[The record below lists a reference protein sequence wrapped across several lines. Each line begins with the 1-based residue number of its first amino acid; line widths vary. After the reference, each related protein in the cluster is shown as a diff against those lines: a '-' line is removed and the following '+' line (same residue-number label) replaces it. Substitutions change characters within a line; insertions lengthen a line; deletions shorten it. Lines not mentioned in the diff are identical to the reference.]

1 MNTIKKYLKILLN
14 STKLV
19 FNLRNLTKKEMAG
32 HFSWK
37 TKIRLFPKTTIRLP
51 FHLGRTIRGCSFT
64 DNLDQDPFSKMVSQ
78 VLHSKKND
86 KAIEILTEYYKE
98 ETSNTHVSPM
108 GPLEPEMFSSYPSW
122 AIVMPWEKMSLK
134 EKLSNYPK
142 SFKKNRS
149 LFGFDLNEDF
159 SFNSFYSLEA
169 ARSQVEQTRE
179 LLNSIKNRGI
189 IETRE
194 LPLVFILKNKSEW
207 RWCMTGEGNHR
218 AYIYALLKEY
228 SMLAEV
234 YDLVDREKV
243 ESWPNVRNGN
253 YTIDEALPVFDS
265 FFEGKKSL
273 RGMA

>member
-1 MNTIKKYLKILLN
+1 
-14 STKLV
+14 
-19 FNLRNLTKKEMAG
+19 
-32 HFSWK
+32 
-37 TKIRLFPKTTIRLP
+37 
-51 FHLGRTIRGCSFT
+51 
-64 DNLDQDPFSKMVSQ
+64 
-78 VLHSKKND
+78 
-86 KAIEILTEYYKE
+86 
-98 ETSNTHVSPM
+98 M